1 MDAITLSDV
10 QCDPDGQVVWF
21 WRPWAGAKL
30 ADDDPQATVTKRS
43 WTPGRA
49 RSSR

>member
-1 MDAITLSDV
+1 MDAAARATSAAEA
-10 QCDPDGQVVWF
+10 DGEVVWF
-21 WRPWAGAKL
+21 WRPLAGVKRAE
-30 ADDDPQATVTKRS
+30 DDPQATVTKKS